1 MPVMGSG
8 RFVGGLEGTRGIVA
22 LPGGTAPQSD
32 LLMAGGS
39 DGWLGPVTLPGGA
52 GCSPNT
58 PGTILYQKTIAGP
71 LEGTAVFPDAFL
83 LTTITDIPLET
94 VSGGNMRLSIHAE
107 GSATTD
113 PSGVFPLVFLAGFD
127 YDPSAD
133 IQLLNGVCVRA
144 VGHIP
149 PLPPPTP
156 QPFDFTD
163 PNTGLTYA
171 PFTAPGCG
179 VHQDLMIWI
188 QSNNL
193 AFEDTTAI
201 LQNFTITVTEEGP

>member
-1 MPVMGSG
+1 MGSG
-8 RFVGGLEGTRGIVA
+8 RFVGGLEGTRGIIT
-22 LPGGTAPQSD
+22 LPGGSAPAQPGS
-32 LLMAGGS
+32 LIVGGG
-39 DGWLGPVTLPGGA
+39 DGWLGPVTFPGGGS
-52 GCSPNT
+52 GCLPNV
-58 PGTILYQKTIAGP
+58 PGTILYQRTFAGP

-83 LTTITDIPLET
+83 LVTVTDIPLET
-94 VSGGNMRLSIHAE
+94 VNGGQMRLSIHAE

-127 YDPSAD
+127 YDPSTD

-149 PLPPPTP
+149 PLPPPPP

-163 PNTGLTYA
+163 LNTGLTFA

-188 QSNNL
+188 QSNHL